1 MPRKLF
7 DRTIDFVRQSLDA
20 RSTRHKVL
28 SNNIANAGTPDYRSM
43 DIPFQKVLESSLG
56 AGANVQ
62 LIKTHPAHFPES
74 LERSIEPESSSEGVN
89 LDQEMANL
97 AENNLMF
104 QAGVQALVKK
114 LEALKATILDGGR

>member
-1 MPRKLF
+1 MPQKLF
-7 DRTIDFVRQSLDA
+7 DRTIDFMRQSLDVRSA
-20 RSTRHKVL
+20 RHRVL
-28 SNNIANAGTPDYRSM
+28 SNNIANAGTPDYQSM

-74 LERSIEPESSSEGVN
+74 LERSMEPETSSEEVS
-89 LDQEMANL
+89 LDQEMAHL

-104 QAGVQALVKK
+104 QAGVQTLVKK